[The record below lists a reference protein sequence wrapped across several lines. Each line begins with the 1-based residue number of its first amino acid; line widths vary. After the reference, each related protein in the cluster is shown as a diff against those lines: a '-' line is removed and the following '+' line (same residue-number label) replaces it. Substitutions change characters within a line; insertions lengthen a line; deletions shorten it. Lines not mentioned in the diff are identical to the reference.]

1 MHAGIGSRP
10 WDASRSWTRVT
21 PTLARSLA
29 RRWRPS
35 GPRGGGS
42 VDPNVYWAL
51 ANYLRALRELVR
63 FGTVVYFGGSM
74 TSAQRELTYLTFRA
88 EVDLQTG
95 EALALACPFACP
107 DVLGG

>member
-1 MHAGIGSRP
+1 MGRLSLVDPG
-10 WDASRSWTRVT
+10 DADTS
-21 PTLARSLA
+21 PLAREALA
-29 RRWRPS
+29 AVRAAR
-35 GPRGGGS
+35 GGS

>member
-1 MHAGIGSRP
+1 MGRLSLVDPG
-10 WDASRSWTRVT
+10 DADTS
-21 PTLARSLA
+21 PLAREALA
-29 RRWRPS
+29 AVRAAR
-35 GPRGGGS
+35 GGS

-51 ANYLRALRELVR
+51 ANYPRELVR
-63 FGTVVYFGGSM
+63 FGTVVYFGDSM

>member
-1 MHAGIGSRP
+1 
-10 WDASRSWTRVT
+10 
-21 PTLARSLA
+21 
-29 RRWRPS
+29 
-35 GPRGGGS
+35 
-42 VDPNVYWAL
+42 
-51 ANYLRALRELVR
+51 
-63 FGTVVYFGGSM
+63 M